1 MATPIEFYFDF
12 SSPYGYL
19 ASEQIDAL
27 AAKHGR
33 RVTWKPFLMGA
44 VFKQIGT
51 QPLVEVPLKG
61 DYTRRDIVRSAKA
74 AGLRFNVPAGFP
86 FMSVGACR
94 ASYWAQDRDPARAH
108 ALMQSLYRKAW
119 AEGGDISKPGA
130 VIAAAESVGFEGAE
144 VEKAMNDPGVKERL
158 RFEVDGALARGV
170 FGSPWFFV
178 DGEPFWGH
186 DRLAMVD
193 RWLATG
199 GW

>member
-1 MATPIEFYFDF
+1 MATPVEFYFDF

-19 ASEQIDAL
+19 ASERIDAL
-27 AAKHGR
+27 AAKYGR
-33 RVTWKPFLMGA
+33 ATVWKPFLMGA
-44 VFKQIGT
+44 VFKVTGT
-51 QPLVEVPLKG
+51 QPLVDIPMKG
-61 DYTRRDIVRSAKA
+61 DYTRRDIVRAAKA
-74 AGLRFNVPAGFP
+74 ANIRFTVPPGFP

-94 ASYWAQDRDPARAH
+94 ASYWAQDRDPAKAH

-130 VIAAAESVGFEGAE
+130 VIAAAESVGFDGQE
-144 VEKAMNDPGVKERL
+144 VEKAMNDPAVKERL
-158 RFEVDGALARGV
+158 RLEVDTAIARGV
-170 FGSPWFFV
+170 FGSPYIIV

-186 DRLAMVD
+186 DRLEMVE